1 MLWYFTKKNTRRY
14 IDILQAT
21 ASKCNASHHRGIK
34 MAPKYVNKD
43 KEIQVWI
50 NRYGK
55 RISHNRRKRSNFSVG
70 DLVRLSIEKAPFVMR
85 YQEIWT
91 AEVFIIHTIV
101 YGNPTACKIK
111 DQDNKPVK
119 GIFYIQR
126 YTAFYVYT
134 GIIQNQLVGDVR
146 ASLLRVVPVKLRHG
160 ETTCV
165 IYKQLQFPPLST
177 SNIQTT

>member
-85 YQEIWT
+85 CQEIWT

-165 IYKQLQFPPLST
+165 IYKQLRFPPLST